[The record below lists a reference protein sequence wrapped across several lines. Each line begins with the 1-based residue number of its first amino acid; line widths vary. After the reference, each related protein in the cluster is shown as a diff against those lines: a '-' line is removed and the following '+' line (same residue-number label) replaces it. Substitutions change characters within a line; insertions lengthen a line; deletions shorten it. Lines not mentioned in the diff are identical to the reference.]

1 VRILIL
7 NWRDIRS
14 RRAGGAEILTHEIAS
29 RLARR
34 DHVTW
39 FTSRQDGL
47 PAREEIDG
55 VQVVRRG
62 SELTTRLAAPS
73 FARSAHWDLI
83 IEEINTLP
91 YLSHVWAA
99 SSTVLF
105 IPQLARDVWWYEAPR
120 TLAPVGYALERLYLA
135 RYRDQNVITISRST
149 SDDLRGLGFT
159 GPIHVI
165 PMAVSTPA
173 LRALPAREPVGRL
186 VSVGRLVPSKRFD
199 HVIRAFA
206 LVRERVAAATLTVVG
221 DGPQERE
228 LSELADAHGLGSAI
242 RFTGRVPE
250 AEKRRLLQAAD
261 LLVAASVREG
271 WGLTTTEA
279 ARLGTPSV
287 VYDVPGF
294 RDSVIHER
302 TGLLTAPN
310 PDSLADAVVRALGDR
325 ALYLSLREQAWR
337 AWRDL
342 SWDRTAAAFERAL
355 PRADG

>member
-14 RRAGGAEILTHEIAS
+14 RRAGGAEVLTHEIAR
-29 RLARR
+29 RLATR
-34 DHVTW
+34 DQVTW

-55 VQVVRRG
+55 VQIVRRG
-62 SELTTRLAAPS
+62 SELTTRLAAPA
-73 FARSAHWDLI
+73 FARSARWDLI

-91 YLSHVWAA
+91 YLSHLWAA
-99 SSTVLF
+99 SSTLLF

-120 TLAPVGYALERLYLA
+120 TVAPVGYAVERLYLA
-135 RYRDQNVITISRST
+135 RYRAQNVITISHST
-149 SDDLRGLGFT
+149 CEDLRALGFT
-159 GPIHVI
+159 APIHVI

-173 LRALPAREPVGRL
+173 LGALPIKEPAGRL

-206 LVRERVAAATLTVVG
+206 KIRAQVPAATLTVIG
-221 DGPQERE
+221 DGPQRQE
-228 LSELADAHGLGSAI
+228 LLQLAGACGLRNAI
-242 RFTGRVPE
+242 EFTGRVPE
-250 AEKRRLLQAAD
+250 TEKGELLQAAD
-261 LLVAASVREG
+261 VLVAASVREG

-279 ARLGTPSV
+279 ARLGTPAV

-310 PDSLADAVVRALGDR
+310 PHSLATAVIRVLRDS
-325 ALYLSLREQAWR
+325 ALYQSLRERGWR
-337 AWRDL
+337 AWCDL

-355 PRADG
+355 PRADS

>member
-14 RRAGGAEILTHEIAS
+14 RRAGGAEVLTHEIAR
-29 RLARR
+29 RLATR
-34 DHVTW
+34 DQVTW
-39 FTSRQDGL
+39 FTSQDGL

-55 VQVVRRG
+55 VQIVRRG
-62 SELTTRLAAPS
+62 SELTTRLAAPA
-73 FARSAHWDLI
+73 FARSARWDLI

-91 YLSHVWAA
+91 YLSHLWAA

-120 TLAPVGYALERLYLA
+120 TLAPVGYVLEQLYLA
-135 RYRDQNVITISRST
+135 RYRAQNVITISRST
-149 SDDLRGLGFT
+149 CEDLRALGFT
-159 GPIHVI
+159 APIHVI

-173 LRALPAREPVGRL
+173 LRALPVKEPVARL
-186 VSVGRLVPSKRFD
+186 VSVGRLVPSKRYD

-206 LVRERVAAATLTVVG
+206 EIRTRMPEATLTVIG
-221 DGPQERE
+221 DGPQAQE
-228 LSELADAHGLGSAI
+228 LLQLADALGLASAI
-242 RFTGRVPE
+242 QLTGRVTE
-250 AEKRRLLQAAD
+250 TEKRGLLQAAD

-279 ARLGTPSV
+279 ARLGTPAV

-302 TGLLTAPN
+302 TGLLTPPN
-310 PDSLADAVVRALGDR
+310 PRSLADAGVRLLGDR
-325 ALYLSLREQAWR
+325 ALYQSLREQAWL

-342 SWDRTAAAFERAL
+342 SWDRTATAFERAL
-355 PRADG
+355 PRANG